1 MLPTFYLRY
10 YVGHK
15 GKFGHE
21 FLEFEV
27 RPNGLLRYANNS
39 NYRND
44 SLIRKQLTLSPLAL
58 QEFMH
63 MIRTSGIITQHQ
75 NQHHQPPAQ
84 GYQQQAQH
92 DERTLIP
99 KGWPEPDRD
108 GRQELEIVLD
118 GRHVRIITGKLGSI
132 VRVQQSGDPEG
143 LGVFYYLIQDLKT
156 LVLALI
162 SMHFKVKPVPFS

>member
-44 SLIRKQLTLSPLAL
+44 SLISKQLTLSPLAL

-63 MIRTSGIITQHQ
+63 MIRSSGILQQHP
-75 NQHHQPPAQ
+75 NQA
-84 GYQQQAQH
+84 GMTIR
-92 DERTLIP
+92 DEHALVPQR
-99 KGWPEPDRD
+99 WPEPDRD
-108 GRQELEIVLD
+108 GRQELEVVLE
-118 GRHVRIITGKLGSI
+118 GKHVRIITSKLGSI
-132 VRVQQSGDPEG
+132 VKVQQSGDVEG
-143 LGVFYYLIQDLKT
+143 LGTFYYLIQDLRT
-156 LVLALI
+156 FVFSLI
-162 SMHFKVKPVPFS
+162 SMHFKVKPVPV

>member
-21 FLEFEV
+21 FLEFEM

-63 MIRTSGIITQHQ
+63 MIRISGIL
-75 NQHHQPPAQ
+75 
-84 GYQQQAQH
+84 AQH
-92 DERTLIP
+92 PNQTMLREEERVLIP
-99 KGWPEPDRD
+99 PRWPEPDRD

-118 GRHVRIITGKLGSI
+118 GKHVRIITGKLGSI
-132 VRVQQSGDPEG
+132 VRVQQSGDPEA
-143 LGVFYYLIQDLKT
+143 LATFYYLVQDLRA
-156 LVLALI
+156 LMFALI
-162 SMHFKVKPVPFS
+162 SMHFKVKPVPI

>member
-63 MIRTSGIITQHQ
+63 MIRGSSILQQHPDQ
-75 NQHHQPPAQ
+75 AAQ
-84 GYQQQAQH
+84 TVRE
-92 DERTLIP
+92 ERALIP
-99 KGWPEPDRD
+99 RRWPEPDRD

-118 GRHVRIITGKLGSI
+118 GKHIRIITGKLGSI
-132 VRVQQSGDPEG
+132 VKVQQSADPEG
-143 LGVFYYLIQDLKT
+143 LGTFYYLIQDLKT
-156 LVLALI
+156 FVLSLI
-162 SMHFKVKPVPFS
+162 SMHFKIKPVPV